1 MMTDPLADMLTRI
14 RNASRIERPL
24 VDIPASALKVAV
36 AQVLKDEGF
45 IHDYQVGRMVRDDG
59 GPASFQPEKDLSLP
73 HVTLRVYLKY
83 GPEGERVI
91 RRIQR
96 VSKPG
101 CRRYAKTTGLRP
113 VLEGLGISI
122 VSTSHGVMSDRR
134 ARSQRL
140 GGEVLCQ
147 VW

>member
-14 RNASRIERPL
+14 RNAARIERPVL
-24 VDIPASALKVAV
+24 EMPASGVKAHL

-45 IHDYQVGRMVRDDG
+45 IHDFQVGKYKDG
-59 GPASFQPEKDLSLP
+59 DAGREFTTEGANLSEA
-73 HVTLRVYLKY
+73 HAVLRVFMKY

-91 RRIQR
+91 RRIER

-101 CRRYAKTTGLRP
+101 CRVYAGWKELPP
-113 VLEGLGISI
+113 VLDGLGIA
-122 VSTSHGVMSDRR
+122 VLSTSRGLMSDRR
-134 ARSQRL
+134 ARTEKV
-140 GGEVLCQ
+140 GGEVLCR